1 LGTRAYSALAR
12 LSGYDAQWYEQHIA
26 AARLEFEGED
36 QFDVLTVL
44 GRIEMLLD
52 YERSE
57 QLASLEI
64 EALILG
70 ARDDFIVPFYHSE
83 DLARRIGN
91 STLVEFE
98 GGHFFPQVNPDIF
111 ANRVAAFLKGGDI

>member
-1 LGTRAYSALAR
+1 V
-12 LSGYDAQWYEQHIA
+12 Q
-26 AARLEFEGED
+26 
-36 QFDVLTVL
+36 TVL

-91 STLVEFE
+91 ATLVEFA
-98 GGHFFPQVNPDIF
+98 GGHFFPQIDPDTF
-111 ANRVAAFLKGGDI
+111 ANHVVAFLKGSAI